1 MIRVALRS
9 VRAHLTQFL
18 LTALAVVLGVTFLSG
33 TLALRGVLSDTF
45 SALTSSTLTADLYVE
60 GEEVDSGGSDSAGT
74 GLTGR
79 VDASLA
85 RTVAAVDGVA
95 SAHPYS
101 TVPVTLVGADST
113 PVASTGAPSMAIPM
127 YPEASGE
134 KLVAGRYPQAAG
146 EVALESD
153 AMDRSG
159 LSVGDTTHL
168 VVNGD
173 PTEVS
178 IVGEFSFGTSMAG
191 ATIVGMN
198 PDWLMPIAA
207 PDGPVE
213 TIAIRVAEGSSV
225 DAVRSQVSALLP
237 EDAQVRSRA
246 EVLEDQNQAIER
258 VLGYVQT
265 FLLVFVILA
274 MFVGSFI
281 IMNTFAMNVRQRQKE
296 FALLR
301 AVGASPLSV
310 FTTVLFQAIV
320 IGSVGSIL
328 GVVCGAGLTAALVKV
343 LEAFGMPLPT
353 GVPMTRTVV
362 VISILVGLAV
372 TVVGALA
379 PSRQA
384 ALTPPV
390 EAMRDTSGA
399 KEKPLVV
406 RTVIGTGLAAVGL
419 AGLLVSWHAES
430 VSHRSLIMALGAAC
444 FLLGLLLSSPA
455 LSRSAVTALGMP
467 LRIIRPGGRLAARSL
482 AAAPRRTAATSAALV
497 IGMALVCA
505 GAIIA
510 SSMKASI
517 ADIVNNS
524 MRADFLVGQISTTG
538 QFTPIPAQMATE
550 ISNLD
555 GVESTTGYASA
566 IVSITGADGESS
578 VGFATAIEPGPY
590 AAAFDPGVTA
600 GSFDDLDATHV
611 AATKSSGLTMGE
623 EITITGS
630 TGSVVATVV
639 ALADAEGISAS
650 ILTTPEVAAAT
661 GSLAGQVPSDPAQVL
676 SSPQGVLVTL
686 TDGASAPAVQEKIE
700 QIVAPAYVF
709 SVLDSQGLSDQ
720 IGSQANQML
729 AILYGL
735 LGLSIVIAIL
745 GIVNTLI
752 LSVSERTRE
761 IGLMRAVGMS
771 RSQLSGQ
778 IVSESVL
785 TAVYGTV
792 LGAAVGVLLAAA
804 LRALLAG
811 QGLNSLVI
819 PWGQLAAMVV
829 IAVIVGVF
837 AALWPAWRA
846 SRQPVLEAIATE

>member
-301 AVGASPLSV
+301 AVGA
-310 FTTVLFQAIV
+310 
-320 IGSVGSIL
+320 
-328 GVVCGAGLTAALVKV
+328 
-343 LEAFGMPLPT
+343 
-353 GVPMTRTVV
+353 
-362 VISILVGLAV
+362 
-372 TVVGALA
+372 
-379 PSRQA
+379 
-384 ALTPPV
+384 
-390 EAMRDTSGA
+390 
-399 KEKPLVV
+399 
-406 RTVIGTGLAAVGL
+406 
-419 AGLLVSWHAES
+419 
-430 VSHRSLIMALGAAC
+430 
-444 FLLGLLLSSPA
+444 
-455 LSRSAVTALGMP
+455 
-467 LRIIRPGGRLAARSL
+467 
-482 AAAPRRTAATSAALV
+482 
-497 IGMALVCA
+497 
-505 GAIIA
+505 
-510 SSMKASI
+510 
-517 ADIVNNS
+517 
-524 MRADFLVGQISTTG
+524 
-538 QFTPIPAQMATE
+538 
-550 ISNLD
+550 
-555 GVESTTGYASA
+555 
-566 IVSITGADGESS
+566 
-578 VGFATAIEPGPY
+578 
-590 AAAFDPGVTA
+590 
-600 GSFDDLDATHV
+600 
-611 AATKSSGLTMGE
+611 
-623 EITITGS
+623 
-630 TGSVVATVV
+630 
-639 ALADAEGISAS
+639 
-650 ILTTPEVAAAT
+650 
-661 GSLAGQVPSDPAQVL
+661 
-676 SSPQGVLVTL
+676 
-686 TDGASAPAVQEKIE
+686 
-700 QIVAPAYVF
+700 
-709 SVLDSQGLSDQ
+709 
-720 IGSQANQML
+720 
-729 AILYGL
+729 
-735 LGLSIVIAIL
+735 
-745 GIVNTLI
+745 
-752 LSVSERTRE
+752 
-761 IGLMRAVGMS
+761 
-771 RSQLSGQ
+771 
-778 IVSESVL
+778 
-785 TAVYGTV
+785 
-792 LGAAVGVLLAAA
+792 
-804 LRALLAG
+804 
-811 QGLNSLVI
+811 
-819 PWGQLAAMVV
+819 
-829 IAVIVGVF
+829 
-837 AALWPAWRA
+837 
-846 SRQPVLEAIATE
+846 